1 MQFQIPQF
9 IEVEDKIFGPLTFK
23 QFIYLAGALGSAFI
37 AWRLFPLYIA
47 IFVIM
52 GVGGLG
58 AALALFEWN
67 GRPFILGLEYG
78 FYYLINTKLYLWSHE
93 RKQKKA
99 REALKENKK
108 VAEVYV
114 PRLSD
119 SKLHDLAWSLDIKEK
134 VGQVGIRDFSAPGM
148 QLQPRAT
155 TDALAAVH
163 TAKEA
168 VVR

>member
-23 QFIYLAGALGSAFI
+23 QFIYLAGALGCAFI
-37 AWRLFPLYIA
+37 AWRMLPIYIA
-47 IFVIM
+47 MFVII

-67 GRPFILGLEYG
+67 GRPFILALEHG
-78 FYYLINTKLYLWSHE
+78 FYYLINTKLYLWSHA

-99 REALKENKK
+99 KEAVKENRS

-114 PRLSD
+114 PRLSE
-119 SKLHDLAWSLDIKEK
+119 SKLHDLAWSLDIK
-134 VGQVGIRDFSAPGM
+134 
-148 QLQPRAT
+148 T
-155 TDALAAVH
+155 T
-163 TAKEA
+163 K
-168 VVR
+168 